1 MIPSR
6 RATGSVRR
14 LGSGAGALQILD
26 YVVDEEVFES
36 ARSRVY
42 RAHRAGCSNER
53 VILKVLNQTY
63 PSPET
68 IAWFKRE
75 FELLR
80 ELRLEGV
87 ISAKEL
93 RNEGD
98 TWLMVVED
106 FGGISLDRVLKG
118 RRLPLEVS
126 LSLGAQAARA
136 LAGVHTAGVVHRDV
150 NPANL
155 VLNLGTSELKL
166 IDFGISTRLDR
177 ERAALSSAEV
187 LEGTLRYIS
196 PEQTG
201 RMNRLVD
208 LRTDLYSLGAT
219 LYELLTGQVPF
230 ESEDAM
236 ELVHAHLARA
246 PRPPHHLAPEVPEQ
260 VSAIVL
266 RLLEKD
272 AEARYQ
278 SAESLAQDLAECEE
292 QWRAGRAIDPFPLD
306 RQGGERFS
314 LPERLYGREAETAL
328 LLEAFERIAAGSVE
342 LLLVGGY
349 SGVGKTA
356 LVSEVHQPVTRQRGY
371 FVSGKFDQLRRDVP
385 YASILQAL
393 RGLLRQVLT
402 ESQAKVEARRTLLRA
417 ALGAHGG
424 VLIPVLPELEVLI
437 GPQPAV
443 PELGAAETRSRFH
456 RAIGHFVQVFAQ
468 PEHPLV
474 LFLDDLQWVDAG
486 SLRLLEE
493 FLLNPD
499 HTHLLVVGAF
509 RDNEVDEAHPFCV
522 ATKNFEQQGAKV
534 SHLSLAPLGLETVEE
549 YLVDTFRAGPSAT
562 KALARLV
569 VTKTEGNPFFMR
581 EFLSLLHS
589 DGLVSP
595 SPKRREDGA
604 VRWRWDLEQIEARG
618 ITDNAVELMA
628 GKLRR
633 LGTEA
638 QELIRLGAALGN
650 QFDLST
656 LAAVAERSPSEVASL
671 LWEPLQAGLLVAL
684 DRGYK
689 LATLEVAGLGESL
702 DVRYRF
708 AHDRVQQAAYGLIEP
723 RDRPRVHWG
732 VGRRLLERVEDESVF
747 TIVDHLNVGRSC
759 APDEPARRELAE
771 LNLRASRQAKTSA
784 AFQSANDYAQFGLE
798 ALPEDSWEET
808 RDLVQSLH
816 EEAAETAYLSGRL
829 ERMEASLALIEA
841 RARGPQDLT
850 QAVLVRIN
858 AANGRDDTWAA
869 INAALEFCEQAGITC
884 PREPSESDVGAA
896 LTSCIGLLSQRT
908 PAELAAM
915 PEMSDPVAAAAVRII
930 SAVYS
935 SAYIASPLLFAV
947 MVCRQVELVAR
958 SGNTQASPLV
968 FGVYGLL
975 LAGLAGQV
983 AEGYAFGKLGYSLLS
998 RPDSAPVS
1006 AQSTHLFN
1014 CHTRFWCEHLRD
1026 CARGEERVFQIGVET
1041 GDFEYACYGMH
1052 VSFKYDYQRGEDLR
1066 LLVETAARYARG
1078 IKHYDQAIAGNC
1090 HASWHQAVLNLTD
1103 DVETPWELRG
1113 EVYDE
1118 EVQFPAHHEDGD
1130 RMAMA
1135 NAYLNKVM
1143 LCVFFGRY
1151 AEGALA
1157 ADAFEDYASSVL
1169 SQHDQP
1175 TFHFYAALTRLRA
1188 ADLEEP
1194 GSVERALELA
1204 LPDLERLEGWARH
1217 CPENYAHKAS
1227 LVAAEVARLR
1237 DPAAARDLYDRAL
1250 TLARE
1255 HDFFSEEALAF
1266 ELAGRYYVE
1275 RGLTDGAR
1283 HYLRDAHYAFSRWG
1297 AHNKVRALEVEFPA
1311 QLQPERRSASRPT
1324 TRTRA
1329 RPTTRQRTSGTTRS
1343 TDELD
1348 LSSVLKASQSLSAHV
1363 HLGDLIGDL
1372 MRIVVE
1378 NAGAQRGVL
1387 LRGREGALEIEAIA
1401 DLEALDLAPDP
1412 RLEGEE
1418 GWRVPLSIVNL
1429 CARTREAIVL
1439 DDATLDTSFRDD
1451 PYVKQRA
1458 TRSVLCQPIVRGQEL
1473 LGLIYLENDLA
1484 PSAFS
1489 PRRIEV
1495 MHLLSGQIAISIANA
1510 ELYQNLEE
1518 RVRERTQELEGK
1530 NQELAE
1536 ALELLRTMQ
1545 DRIVTQEKLAS
1556 LGALTAGVAHEIR
1569 NPLNFVNNFS
1579 RLSVELADELREV
1592 LEPQAERLEGEAKDV
1607 AAGLL
1612 RDLASNANRI
1622 QEHGERADRIVRGML
1637 EHSRGDRGTAEAVD
1651 LTALVEQALET
1662 VLEPLPEGFEVEVQ
1676 RNLQPLPE
1684 VEVFAQSLKQ
1694 VLRNIFE
1701 NACYALQAKAAGAP
1715 STWTPRL
1722 ELWTSERGAEV
1733 EIRIRDNGPG
1743 IPEERREEIF
1753 TPFFTTKPT
1762 GEGTGLGLSIS
1773 HDIVTQVH
1781 LGELLVE
1788 SALGEFTEF
1797 TIRLPRRQEPGA
1809 SLRERILKTEA
1820 LGK

>member
-1 MIPSR
+1 MK
-6 RATGSVRR
+6 
-14 LGSGAGALQILD
+14 ILD
-26 YVVDEEVFES
+26 YAVDEELFES
-36 ARSRVY
+36 ERSRVY
-42 RAHRAGCSNER
+42 RAHLEGSADKT

-68 IAWFKRE
+68 IAWFRCE
-75 FELLR
+75 FEILS
-80 ELRLEGV
+80 ELRVEGV
-87 ISAKEL
+87 IQASDL

-98 TWLMVVED
+98 VWLMVVED
-106 FGGISLDRVLKG
+106 FGGVSLDRVLESG
-118 RRLPLEVS
+118 PLPLEVC

-136 LAGVHTAGVVHRDV
+136 LAGVHAAGVVHRDV

-155 VLNLGTSELKL
+155 VLNLSTFELKV

-177 ERAALSSAEV
+177 ERAVLSSAEV

-201 RMNRLVD
+201 RMNRRVD

-230 ESEDAM
+230 DSEDAM

-246 PRPPHHLAPEVPEQ
+246 PRPPRELAPEVPEQ
-260 VSAIVL
+260 VSDIVL

-278 SAESLAQDLAECEE
+278 SAQSLAHDLSECEE

-328 LLEAFERIAAGSVE
+328 LLDAFERVAAGSVE

-402 ESQAKVEARRTLLRA
+402 ESEAKVDARRALLHA
-417 ALGAHGG
+417 ALGSHGG
-424 VLIPVLPELEVLI
+424 VLIPVLPELELLI
-437 GPQPAV
+437 GPQPPAPV
-443 PELGAAETRSRFH
+443 LGASETQSRFH

-493 FLLNPD
+493 FLLNPE

-509 RDNEVDEAHPFCV
+509 RDNEVDEAHPFCA
-522 ATKNFEQQGAKV
+522 ATKNFEQRGAKV
-534 SHLSLAPLGLETVEE
+534 THLSLAPLGLETVEE

-569 VTKTEGNPFFMR
+569 VSKTEGNPFFMR
-581 EFLSLLHS
+581 EFLSLLES

-618 ITDNAVELMA
+618 ITENAVELMA

-650 QFDLST
+650 QFALST
-656 LAAVAERSPSEVASL
+656 LAAVSQRPAHEVAGL
-671 LWEPLQAGLLVAL
+671 LWGPLQAGLLVAL

-689 LATLEVAGLGESL
+689 LASLQVAGLGSSL

-723 RDRPRVHWG
+723 QDRARVHWG
-732 VGRRLLERVEDESVF
+732 VGRQLLARVQEESVF
-747 TIVDHLNVGRSC
+747 SVVDHLNVGRSC
-759 APDEPARRELAE
+759 APHDEARRELAA

-784 AFQSANDYAQFGLE
+784 AFQSASDYAQFGLE
-798 ALPEDSWEET
+798 ALPEDAWEET
-808 RDLVQSLH
+808 REVVQSLQ

-829 ERMEASLALIEA
+829 DLMEAALSSIEE
-841 RARGPQDLT
+841 RARGPEDLT

-869 INAALEFCEQAGITC
+869 INAALEFCELAGITC
-884 PREPSESDVGAA
+884 PREPSEAEVGAA

-908 PAELAAM
+908 PDELAAM

-1014 CHTRFWCEHLRD
+1014 CHTRFWCEHLSD

-1041 GDFEYACYGMH
+1041 GDYEYACYGMH

-1066 LLVETAARYARG
+1066 LLVETAERYARG
-1078 IKHYDQAIAGNC
+1078 IAHYDQAIAGNC
-1090 HASWHQAVLNLTD
+1090 HASWHQAVLNLTEE
-1103 DVETPWELRG
+1103 VERPWELKG

-1118 EVQFPAHHEDGD
+1118 ALQFPAHHEDGD

-1151 AEGALA
+1151 GEGAAA
-1157 ADAFEDYASSVL
+1157 ADAFEGYASSVL

-1188 ADLEEP
+1188 ADPEDSS
-1194 GSVERALELA
+1194 SVERALGLA
-1204 LPDLERLEGWARH
+1204 LPDLERLEGWALH
-1217 CPENYAHKAS
+1217 CPANYAHKAT

-1237 DPAAARDLYDRAL
+1237 DPKSARDLYDQAL
-1250 TLARE
+1250 ELARE
-1255 HDFFSEEALAF
+1255 NDFFSEEALAF
-1266 ELAGRYYVE
+1266 ELAGRYNVE
-1275 RGLTDGAR
+1275 RGLKDAGR

-1297 AHNKVRALEVEFPA
+1297 AHTKVLALEVEFPA
-1311 QLQPERRSASRPT
+1311 QLQPERRSSSST

-1329 RPTTRQRTSGTTRS
+1329 RPTTRSKTRGGGTTRA
-1343 TDELD
+1343 TDGLD

-1363 HLGDLIGDL
+1363 RLEDLIGDL

-1387 LRGREGALEIEAIA
+1387 LREREGELRIEAVA
-1401 DLEALDLAPDP
+1401 DLEALDLEPDP
-1412 RLEGEE
+1412 QLKGES

-1429 CARTREAIVL
+1429 CARTREAIVV
-1439 DDATLDTSFRDD
+1439 DDATLDTSFRED

-1458 TRSVLCQPIVRGQEL
+1458 TRSVLCQPILRGQER

-1510 ELYQNLEE
+1510 ELYENLEE
-1518 RVRERTQELEGK
+1518 RVRERTQELQGK

-1592 LEPQAERLEGEAKDV
+1592 LQPQVERLEYESKQV
-1607 AAGLL
+1607 AEGLL
-1612 RDLASNANRI
+1612 GDLAANASRI

-1651 LTALVEQALET
+1651 LNALVEQALET
-1662 VLEPLPEGFEVEVQ
+1662 VLGQSPERSRPKIVLHLEPLPA
-1676 RNLQPLPE
+1676 

-1694 VLRNIFE
+1694 VLRNIVE
-1701 NACYALQAKAAGAP
+1701 NACHALAAKAAEGLAG
-1715 STWTPRL
+1715 WAPRL
-1722 ELWTSERGAEV
+1722 ELWTRLRPAQELVEV
-1733 EIRIRDNGPG
+1733 RIRDNGSG
-1743 IPEERREEIF
+1743 IPSTIREEIF

-1773 HDIVTQVH
+1773 HDIVAQVH
-1781 LGELLVE
+1781 RGELLVA
-1788 SALGEFTEF
+1788 SAEGEFTEF
-1797 TIRLPRRQEPGA
+1797 TIRLPLHQAPGA
-1809 SLRERILKTEA
+1809 SLRERILSTEG
-1820 LGK
+1820 LRK

>member
-1 MIPSR
+1 
-6 RATGSVRR
+6 
-14 LGSGAGALQILD
+14 LKILD
-26 YVVDEEVFES
+26 YVVDEELFES
-36 ARSRVY
+36 ERSRVY
-42 RAHRAGCSNER
+42 RAHPEGRPDQS
-53 VILKVLNQTY
+53 VILKVLNQAY

-75 FELLR
+75 FELLS
-80 ELRLEGV
+80 ELQLEGV
-87 ISAKEL
+87 IRARDLLS
-93 RNEGD
+93 EGD

-106 FGGISLDRVLKG
+106 FGGVSLDRVVEG
-118 RRLPLEVS
+118 RRLPLEVA
-126 LSLGAQAARA
+126 LSLAAQAARA
-136 LAGVHTAGVVHRDV
+136 LAAVHAAGVVHRDV

-155 VLNLGTSELKL
+155 VLNLSTSELKV

-201 RMNRLVD
+201 RMNRRVD

-230 ESEDAM
+230 EAEDAM

-246 PRPPHHLAPEVPEQ
+246 PRPPHELAPELPAQ

-278 SAESLAQDLAECEE
+278 SAQSLAHDLAECEE

-306 RQGGERFS
+306 REGGERFT

-328 LLEAFERIAAGSVE
+328 LLDAFERIAAGSVE

-402 ESQAKVEARRTLLRA
+402 ESEAKVKARRALLHA

-437 GPQPAV
+437 GPQPPV
-443 PELGAAETRSRFH
+443 PELGASETRSRFH

-509 RDNEVDEAHPFCV
+509 RDNEVDPAHPFCV

-534 SHLSLAPLGLETVEE
+534 THLGLAPLGLETVEE
-549 YLVDTFRAGPSAT
+549 YLVDTFSAGPSAT
-562 KALARLV
+562 KALARLIV
-569 VTKTEGNPFFMR
+569 GKTEGNPFFMR

-589 DGLVSP
+589 DGLVTP
-595 SPKRREDGA
+595 SAKRREDGA

-618 ITDNAVELMA
+618 ITDNAVELMS

-633 LGTEA
+633 LGTDA

-650 QFDLST
+650 QFELST
-656 LAAVAERSPSEVASL
+656 LAAVSQRPAHEVAGL

-689 LATLEVAGLGESL
+689 LASLQVAGLGETL

-708 AHDRVQQAAYGLIEP
+708 AHDRVQQAAYGLIDAG
-723 RDRPRVHWG
+723 DRAQVHWG
-732 VGRRLLERVEDESVF
+732 VGRQLLARVQEESVF
-747 TIVDHLNVGRSC
+747 SIVDHLNVGRSC
-759 APDEPARRELAE
+759 APDADARRELAQ
-771 LNLRASRQAKTSA
+771 LNLRACRQAKSSA
-784 AFQSANDYAQFGLE
+784 AFQSASDYAQFGLE
-798 ALPEDSWEET
+798 ALPEDAWEET
-808 RDLVQSLH
+808 RDLVQGLH

-829 ERMEASLALIEA
+829 ELMETALSTIEA

-869 INAALEFCEQAGITC
+869 INAALEFCEQAGISC
-884 PREPSESDVGAA
+884 PREPSEADVGEA

-908 PAELAAM
+908 PDELAAM

-998 RPDSAPVS
+998 RPDSAPIS

-1014 CHTRFWCEHLRD
+1014 CHTRFWCEHLSD
-1026 CARGEERVFQIGVET
+1026 CARGEERVFQIGVDT

-1066 LLVETAARYARG
+1066 LLVETAKRYARG
-1078 IKHYDQAIAGNC
+1078 IEHYDQAIAGNC
-1090 HASWHQAVLNLTD
+1090 HASWHQAVLNLTEE
-1103 DVETPWELRG
+1103 VETPWELRG

-1118 EVQFPAHHEDGD
+1118 EVQFRAHEEDGD

-1151 AEGALA
+1151 AEGAQA

-1175 TFHFYAALTRLRA
+1175 TFHFYAALARLRA
-1188 ADLEEP
+1188 ADLEDA
-1194 GSVERALELA
+1194 GSVERALELG
-1204 LPDLERLEGWARH
+1204 LPDLERLEGWAVH
-1217 CPENYAHKAS
+1217 CPENYAHKAT

-1237 DPAAARDLYDRAL
+1237 APESARDLYDRAL
-1250 TLARE
+1250 QLARE

-1266 ELAGRYYVE
+1266 ELAGRYNVE
-1275 RGLTDGAR
+1275 RGLTDAAR
-1283 HYLRDAHYAFSRWG
+1283 HYLRDAHYAYSRWG
-1297 AHNKVRALEVEFPA
+1297 AHNKVRSLELEFPA
-1311 QLQPERRSASRPT
+1311 QLQPERRSSSPT
-1324 TRTRA
+1324 SRTRA
-1329 RPTTRQRTSGTTRS
+1329 RPATRGKTRGGGTTRA

-1348 LSSVLKASQSLSAHV
+1348 LSSVLKASQTLSAQV
-1363 HLGDLIGDL
+1363 QLQDLIGDL

-1378 NAGAQRGVL
+1378 NAGAQRGVF
-1387 LRGREGALEIEAIA
+1387 LREREGELRIEAVA
-1401 DLEALDLAPDP
+1401 DLETLDLEPDP
-1412 RLEGEE
+1412 ALSGEE
-1418 GWRVPLSIVNL
+1418 GWRIPLSIVNL
-1429 CARTREAIVL
+1429 CARTREAIVV
-1439 DDATLDTSFRDD
+1439 DDATLDTSFRED

-1458 TRSVLCQPIVRGQEL
+1458 TRSVLCQPILRGQER
-1473 LGLIYLENDLA
+1473 LGLIYLENDLV

-1495 MHLLSGQIAISIANA
+1495 MRLLSGQIAISIANA
-1510 ELYQNLEE
+1510 ELYGTLED

-1556 LGALTAGVAHEIR
+1556 LGALTAGVAHEMR

-1592 LEPQAERLEGEAKDV
+1592 LEPQIARLEGEARAV
-1607 AAGLL
+1607 ATGLL
-1612 RDLASNANRI
+1612 SDLASNASRI
-1622 QEHGERADRIVRGML
+1622 QEHGERADRIVSGML
-1637 EHSRGDRGTAEAVD
+1637 EHSRGERGTAEPVD
-1651 LTALVEQALET
+1651 LNALVEQALET
-1662 VLEPLPEGFEVEVQ
+1662 VLVQLPEGFAPEIE
-1676 RNLQPLPE
+1676 RHLEPLPE

-1694 VLRNIFE
+1694 VLRNLLE
-1701 NACYALQAKAAGAP
+1701 NACHALQAKGAAGELN
-1715 STWTPRL
+1715 WTPRL
-1722 ELWTSERGAEV
+1722 ELRTRGLPGPDQI
-1733 EIRIRDNGPG
+1733 EIRIRDNGSG
-1743 IPEERREEIF
+1743 IPGEIQDEIF
-1753 TPFFTTKPT
+1753 KPFFTTKAS

-1773 HDIVTQVH
+1773 HDIVAQVH
-1781 LGELLVE
+1781 LGELLVT
-1788 SALGEFTEF
+1788 STPGMFTEF
-1797 TIRLPRRQEPGA
+1797 TVRLPRQQAPGA
-1809 SLRERILKTEA
+1809 SLRERILSTEG
-1820 LGK
+1820 LRK